1 MKELVN
7 KKKGKYLFRSSGM
20 NASKGALVLFQIDN
34 KVIASANLVQ
44 VKKYKEPVDGVY
56 KGAYYFDI
64 NTIKVFEPIVA
75 KELSEIDESFVAFSQ
90 SKQKLD
96 SSKQDQILSLINSK
110 ERIRIP
116 EEVIET
122 EPDKYIEGSK
132 KQILVN
138 AYEGNPKAREE
149 CIKIHGAKCAICEFD
164 FGQIY
169 GDKFDGKIHVHH
181 KIPLNEIND
190 EYEVNPVNDLIPV
203 CPNCHLVLHSKV
215 GGTYSVEEVKEFIK
229 KTNSY

>member
-1 MKELVN
+1 M
-7 KKKGKYLFRSSGM
+7 
-20 NASKGALVLFQIDN
+20 
-34 KVIASANLVQ
+34 
-44 VKKYKEPVDGVY
+44 
-56 KGAYYFDI
+56 
-64 NTIKVFEPIVA
+64 
-75 KELSEIDESFVAFSQ
+75 
-90 SKQKLD
+90 
-96 SSKQDQILSLINSK
+96 SLINSK